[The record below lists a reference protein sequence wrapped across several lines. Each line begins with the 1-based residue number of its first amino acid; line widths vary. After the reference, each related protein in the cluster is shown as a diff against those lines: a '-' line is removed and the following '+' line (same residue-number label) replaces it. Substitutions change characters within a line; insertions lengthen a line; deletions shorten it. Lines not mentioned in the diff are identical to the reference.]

1 MDKPASKTII
11 NINAINQTERLS
23 SISVITM

>member
-1 MDKPASKTII
+1 MDTLASKTIVSM
-11 NINAINQTERLS
+11 NAINQTERLS